1 MKNAFPITRYSLLA
15 RLKSPGAGTPA
26 VALDALLAAY
36 WRPVHTYLRVK
47 WRVSTEDAQ
56 DLTQAFFDPPALQ
69 RLLERYESNR
79 GKFRTYLRTCLD
91 GFLSNQRKAASRQKR
106 GGQASILSMESDG
119 AGSALEQP
127 TPGDPSDLEEYFHRE
142 WVRNL
147 FGLAVDAFRA
157 EASASGKAIQFSL
170 FERYD
175 LERDGGKE
183 ELSYQALA
191 QEFGISTTQVT
202 NFLAFARREFR
213 RIVLEKL
220 AELCAT
226 DEEFRDEARQILGVR
241 EP

>member
-15 RLKSPGAGTPA
+15 RLQSPGAAAPA
-26 VALDALLAAY
+26 AALDALLAAY
-36 WRPVHTYLRVK
+36 WRPVHSYLRIK
-47 WRVSTEDAQ
+47 WRVPTEDAQ

-69 RLLERYESNR
+69 RLLERYESSR

-91 GFLSNQRKAASRQKR
+91 GFLSNQRKATSRQKR
-106 GGQASILSMESDG
+106 GGQTNILSLESES
-119 AGSALEQP
+119 AGGALERH

-157 EASASGKAIQFSL
+157 EASASGKDVQFAL

-183 ELSYQALA
+183 ALSYQALG
-191 QEFGISTTQVT
+191 QEFGISTSQVT

-226 DEEFRDEARQILGVR
+226 EEEFRDEARQILGVR
-241 EP
+241 EL